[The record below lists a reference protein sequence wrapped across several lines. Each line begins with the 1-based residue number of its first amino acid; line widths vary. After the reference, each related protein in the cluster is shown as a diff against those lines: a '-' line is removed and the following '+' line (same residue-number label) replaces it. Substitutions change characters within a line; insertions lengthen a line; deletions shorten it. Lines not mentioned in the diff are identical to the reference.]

1 LQKEYLSYVKKDGV
15 VSPDEVQKCLK
26 GFGYALTVQDAQAFL
41 QMIDKDRSGSIS
53 WEEFRDGVKQF
64 VQTHPKNASPGG
76 KKDKKDKKDKK
87 KKK

>member
-1 LQKEYLSYVKKDGV
+1 M
-15 VSPDEVQKCLK
+15 VSPDEIQKCLK
-26 GFGYALTVQDAQAFL
+26 GFGYHLTEQEAHSFL

-64 VQTHPKNASPGG
+64 VQTHPKTASPG
-76 KKDKKDKKDKK
+76 KAKKDKKDKK